1 MHCLEI
7 SIQQQLLVD
16 QEPSMPEDH
25 LLPTLSLP
33 MFRLGQE
40 LSSTAQPWSG
50 WCCKIKMDLDWVQD
64 HIGKELQ
71 CTTN

>member
-7 SIQQQLLVD
+7 SIQQQPPVG
-16 QEPSMPEDH
+16 QEPSMLEDH
-25 LLPTLSLP
+25 LPPTLSLP

-40 LSSTAQPWSG
+40 LSSTAQLWSG
-50 WCCKIKMDLDWVQD
+50 WFCKIKMDLDWVQD